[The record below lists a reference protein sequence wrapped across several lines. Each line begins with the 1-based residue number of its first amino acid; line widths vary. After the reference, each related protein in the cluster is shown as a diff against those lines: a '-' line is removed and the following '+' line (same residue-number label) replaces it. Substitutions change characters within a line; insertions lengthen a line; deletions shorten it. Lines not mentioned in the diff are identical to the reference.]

1 MLKRHAFDTT
11 LFYRVVIY
19 LRMSTDL
26 QNRRSPQQQ
35 RDEIERRL
43 KTLGYNWVIVKV
55 FCDEAVSGKF
65 QRKRHEYQQ
74 MLREIRSGTLDVDL
88 ILVDTLERFGRMEEL
103 PTIRKNL
110 FERHGVL
117 ILTADTNF
125 ADPNS
130 PAGKALGMVEA
141 MRATEHGRILG
152 HNVLRGKR
160 DAAKLKHWPGGKAPF
175 GLALKS
181 IMKTVNGRDEVDFKM
196 LVHNPI
202 TSWIMKLLFDTA
214 AKTGWGTPRLARFL
228 NARED
233 ISDDYKPFH
242 PSTIGYWLDN
252 EIYYGEFVF
261 EKHST
266 GIVDDM
272 RVVELNCLDD
282 RLYVPEFCEPLIDR
296 KLWDE
301 VNRLRQPRRDRAK
314 EALARR
320 NSASSKQILPP
331 APGMTVKYLLSGLI
345 YCDECGLRMTASSSP
360 KYTTKSGEVR
370 RYASY
375 ICPGYKAGSCTND
388 IHIPEELLRNI
399 VLDKIRERFFR

>member
-1 MLKRHAFDTT
+1 
-11 LFYRVVIY
+11 
-19 LRMSTDL
+19 MSTDL

-43 KTLGYNWVIVKV
+43 KALGYNWVIVKV
-55 FCDEAVSGKF
+55 FCDEAVSGKL
-65 QRKRHEYQQ
+65 QRKRHDYQQ
-74 MLREIRSGTLDVDL
+74 MLREIRSGTLDVDV
-88 ILVDTLERFGRMEEL
+88 ILVDTLERFGRVEEL

-125 ADPNS
+125 ADPNT

-160 DAAKLKHWPGGKAPF
+160 DAAKLKHWPGGTAPF

-181 IMKTVNGRDEVDFKM
+181 IMKTVNGRDEVDYKI
-196 LVHNPI
+196 LVPQSHNI
-202 TSWIMKLLFDTA
+202 LDYRVAVRNGGQNGVGHHEVM
-214 AKTGWGTPRLARFL
+214 RFL

-242 PSTIGYWLDN
+242 PSTIGYWLDS
-252 EIYYGEFVF
+252 EIYYGDFVF
-261 EKHST
+261 EKRST

-272 RVVELNCLDD
+272 RVVESNCLDD

-301 VNRLRQPRRDRAK
+301 VNRLRQPRRDQLCK
-314 EALARR
+314 GGTGARR
-320 NSASSKQILPP
+320 SSASGKQILPP
-331 APGMTVKYLLSGLI
+331 QPGMTVNYLLSGLI
-345 YCDECGLRMTASSSP
+345 YCDECGLRHDGLFLPDLYDEIRRGPT
-360 KYTTKSGEVR
+360 VR
-370 RYASY
+370 F
-375 ICPGYKAGSCTND
+375 
-388 IHIPEELLRNI
+388 IHLSWLQGW
-399 VLDKIRERFFR
+399 